1 MLAFASSS
9 ATGGTGD
16 QSAGVGAASAGQ
28 FLMLSDLHFDPM
40 AEPSRVD
47 QLTAAEPE
55 DWQAILESSGETS
68 LGLYW
73 ADTNW
78 MLLRSALH
86 QAAETL
92 PHPSFVL
99 FTGDFVA
106 HNFRRAFDAAATE
119 HSDAAYRVFVRR
131 TMLFLAQQLE
141 RAFPNTPILPTLGNN
156 DDVCGDYL
164 LQPGG
169 PFLADTLPIVQRL
182 VGSNRGLRFD
192 QDWTS
197 YGNYGVTIQG
207 IRVLSVNTV
216 FFSPRHRNACGSPGD
231 ADPASTTL
239 AWLQGE
245 LTAARQA
252 HTHIWMIYHLPPGID
267 GFATLQRG
275 ACPDGIIP
283 MCKETY
289 AEPVFALLR
298 RYDDTVAASL
308 AGHTHMDDFRLIG
321 DAGGFYAFTLI
332 TPALSPI
339 FGQNPAFRTVM
350 YDSAGGI
357 LDHTTYTL
365 TNLPEA
371 TAGGGA
377 PAIWRAEYTF
387 TQEWRLP
394 RVDLPSLERLYALIQ
409 NEPAV
414 GARWHA
420 MFTVSSQFYWSQLS
434 GGQSDVQ
441 AVRAFRCATGNVL
454 PSEYR
459 QCYCGD
465 RG

>member
-1 MLAFASSS
+1 
-9 ATGGTGD
+9 
-16 QSAGVGAASAGQ
+16 
-28 FLMLSDLHFDPM
+28 
-40 AEPSRVD
+40 
-47 QLTAAEPE
+47 
-55 DWQAILESSGETS
+55 
-68 LGLYW
+68 
-73 ADTNW
+73 
-78 MLLRSALH
+78 
-86 QAAETL
+86 
-92 PHPSFVL
+92 
-99 FTGDFVA
+99 
-106 HNFRRAFDAAATE
+106 
-119 HSDAAYRVFVRR
+119 
-131 TMLFLAQQLE
+131 
-141 RAFPNTPILPTLGNN
+141 
-156 DDVCGDYL
+156 
-164 LQPGG
+164 
-169 PFLADTLPIVQRL
+169 
-182 VGSNRGLRFD
+182 
-192 QDWTS
+192 
-197 YGNYGVTIQG
+197 
-207 IRVLSVNTV
+207 
-216 FFSPRHRNACGSPGD
+216 
-231 ADPASTTL
+231 
-239 AWLQGE
+239 
-245 LTAARQA
+245 
-252 HTHIWMIYHLPPGID
+252 
-267 GFATLQRG
+267 
-275 ACPDGIIP
+275 
-283 MCKETY
+283 
-289 AEPVFALLR
+289 
-298 RYDDTVAASL
+298 
-308 AGHTHMDDFRLIG
+308 MDDFRLIG

>member
-1 MLAFASSS
+1 MLALASSS
-9 ATGGTGD
+9 AIGGTGD
-16 QSAGVGAASAGQ
+16 QSVGV
-28 FLMLSDLHFDPM
+28 
-40 AEPSRVD
+40 
-47 QLTAAEPE
+47 TAAEPE
-55 DWQAILESSGETS
+55 NWQAILESSGETG
-68 LGLYW
+68 LGRYG

-78 MLLRSALH
+78 MLLRSALR

-92 PHPSFVL
+92 PHPSFVI
-99 FTGDFVA
+99 FTGDFLA
-106 HNFRRAFDAAATE
+106 HNFRRAFDAAATV

-182 VGSNRGLRFD
+182 VGSNRGPRFD
-192 QDWTS
+192 QDWTG

-216 FFSPRHRNACGSPGD
+216 FFSPRHRNACGSPRD

-245 LTAARQA
+245 LTAASQA
-252 HTHIWMIYHLPPGID
+252 HTHVWMIYHLPPGID

-283 MCKETY
+283 MWEETY
-289 AEPVFALLR
+289 AEPIFALLR
-298 RYDDTVAASL
+298 RYADTVAASF

-350 YDSAGGI
+350 YDSTGGI

-371 TAGGGA
+371 TVGGGV

-387 TQEWRLP
+387 TQEWHLP
-394 RVDLPSLERLYALIQ
+394 RVDLTSLVHLYATTGEVPQ
-409 NEPAV
+409 DRD
-414 GARWHA
+414 RWHMLFPA
-420 MFTVSSQFYWSQLS
+420 SAPAYWSRFS
-434 GGQSDVQ
+434 AFGDGGVR
-441 AVRAFRCATGNVL
+441 AVRAFRCATGNARS
-454 PSEYR
+454 PAYR
-459 QCYCGD
+459 QCYCD
-465 RG
+465 SEK